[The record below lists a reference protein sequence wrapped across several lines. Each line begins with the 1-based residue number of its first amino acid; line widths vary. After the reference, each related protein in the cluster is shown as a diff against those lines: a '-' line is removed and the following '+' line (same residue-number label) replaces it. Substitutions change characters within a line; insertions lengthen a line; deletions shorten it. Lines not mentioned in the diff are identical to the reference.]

1 MSTNKVTAFGKW
13 LSKWFTLF
21 VVLWAVFNY
30 FLPVFS
36 APIVANTKYLLGVI
50 LFGMGLTLT
59 GQDFKRIVQRPV
71 PVLLGTVAHYLIMP
85 SLAWFLCW
93 AFQLK
98 GATAAGVILVGACPS
113 GTSSSVMA
121 YLAGGDVALDVSI
134 EALSTLLAPVMLP
147 TILYLFAGQYV
158 AVPTQSLFTSTL
170 EIVVLPILLGVVVHT
185 FLGHRLAPV
194 LDFLPIVSQLAILA
208 IIGAVVSA
216 NHANLFTAATAV
228 VIPVVMLHN
237 LLGYTL
243 GYLFSRLLHLHQPQQ
258 KALTFEVG
266 MQDSS
271 LGATLALT
279 YFSPTAAIASTLF
292 SIWHNISGSVLSS
305 WWKNHTKESVE
316 EMVANTKAARSE
328 EAVD

>member
-1 MSTNKVTAFGKW
+1 MNKVVSFGRW

-30 FLPVFS
+30 LVPSFS
-36 APIVANTKYLLGVI
+36 APVVVNTKYLLGVI

-59 GQDFKRIVQRPV
+59 GQDFRRIVQKPV

-85 SLAWFLCW
+85 SLAWLLCLV
-93 AFQLK
+93 FQLK

-158 AVPTQSLFTSTL
+158 KVPTQSLFMSTL
-170 EIVVLPILLGVVVHT
+170 EIVVLPIVCGVVVHT
-185 FLGHRLAPV
+185 FFGKRLAPV

-216 NHANLFTAATAV
+216 NHANLFTAATAI

-237 LLGYTL
+237 LLGY
-243 GYLFSRLLHLHQPQQ
+243 LFSRLLRLRQPQQ

-279 YFSPTAAIASTLF
+279 YFSPAAAIASTLF

-305 WWKNHTKESVE
+305 WWKNHTRESPA
-316 EMVANTKAARSE
+316 EMVQDYRHVE
-328 EAVD
+328 DEVVE